1 MTRLA
6 GVLCI
11 LVALLPS
18 AALAR
23 ADEQELIR
31 DYVKTLTKS
40 KDPKERASAAHGL
53 GGRKDPAAVDALAR
67 ALSDPD
73 ASVREAAASAL
84 WDTGKDAA
92 AAKPALQKTLA
103 DSDAAVVARAA
114 GALAAMD
121 VPDTELAD
129 AWRRALEGS
138 RDDATAF
145 VAARGLI
152 GIDPPAKIAPP
163 ILTYLA
169 KNAAE
174 AAHPRPGRTSLH
186 DRDSA
191 EAAAKALERLLKKD
205 AAPVLPMLDETVR
218 KTPESGRYVFP
229 ALGHVKTL
237 PPGTVDLALAHT
249 HSSEA
254 DTRAAAISLAGK
266 VTSEKEAARWIPE
279 ATRLLGDPEESV
291 RSEACWA
298 LRGVKG
304 LAHDAAPELARLV
317 ASDRSMSV
325 RKQAAEALEEIGDV
339 ANPIPKAAKAAVA
352 SAAKGPLAAAMKDKD
367 HDLAPA
373 AVGAYNKLAIENGEL
388 VAALADVAVSG
399 ADESARARAR
409 SCPAEP
415 AGPGERRRSR
425 RSVR

>member
-1 MTRLA
+1 MIRSLRM
-6 GVLCI
+6 LCI
-11 LVALLPS
+11 LATILCLG
-18 AALAR
+18 AATVR
-23 ADEQELIR
+23 ADEKELIR

-40 KDPKERASAAHGL
+40 KDPKERASAARSL
-53 GGRKDPAAVDALAR
+53 GGRKDPAAVDALAK

-92 AAKPALQKTLA
+92 AAKPALQKTLG

-174 AAHPRPGRTSLH
+174 AAHPRPGRTSIH

-229 ALGHVKTL
+229 ALGRVKTL

-249 HSSEA
+249 HSSA
-254 DTRAAAISLAGK
+254 MPTRA
-266 VTSEKEAARWIPE
+266 RP
-279 ATRLLGDPEESV
+279 
-291 RSEACWA
+291 RS
-298 LRGVKG
+298 
-304 LAHDAAPELARLV
+304 
-317 ASDRSMSV
+317 RS
-325 RKQAAEALEEIGDV
+325 
-339 ANPIPKAAKAAVA
+339 
-352 SAAKGPLAAAMKDKD
+352 
-367 HDLAPA
+367 
-373 AVGAYNKLAIENGEL
+373 
-388 VAALADVAVSG
+388 
-399 ADESARARAR
+399 RAR
-409 SCPAEP
+409 
-415 AGPGERRRSR
+415 
-425 RSVR
+425 